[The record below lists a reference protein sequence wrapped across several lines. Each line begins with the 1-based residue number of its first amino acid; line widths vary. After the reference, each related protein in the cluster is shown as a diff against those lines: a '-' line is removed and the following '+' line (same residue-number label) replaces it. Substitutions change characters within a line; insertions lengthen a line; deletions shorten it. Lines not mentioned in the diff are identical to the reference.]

1 MFPVAQKQQQGP
13 DESQREG
20 LEAGWLQEGGG
31 SSGPRGSEAQGVCV
45 AMAHGGR

>member
-13 DESQREG
+13 DERQREG
-20 LEAGWLQEGGG
+20 LGGWLQEGGG